1 MKKFFLG
8 GGGVPPSPPP
18 LTLLKMP
25 LSQLQNLSNIWV
37 KTVAKCII
45 YCQAQSQLQ
54 LSWTEVALFSR

>member
-1 MKKFFLG
+1 MKNFFLG
-8 GGGVPPSPPP
+8 GGGVPPTPPS
-18 LTLLKMP
+18 TLLKMP